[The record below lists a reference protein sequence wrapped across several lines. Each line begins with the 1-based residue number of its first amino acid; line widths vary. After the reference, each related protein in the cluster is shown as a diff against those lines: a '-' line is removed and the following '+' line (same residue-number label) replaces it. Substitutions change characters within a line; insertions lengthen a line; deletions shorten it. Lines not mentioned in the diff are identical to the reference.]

1 MFTAT
6 HAEGSYTICKNYSEH
21 ASGAKNYSSS
31 TGGSSIS
38 YFGSPLNTLFTIGN
52 GKGYNDDSNRH
63 NAFEV
68 RQSGDIYVAD
78 VSASGEYYE
87 KPMIN
92 LQQKLYALDASI
104 QSLSAGGGGSST
116 DLTNYV
122 FLHHDSQNDTFKLK
136 STEPGG
142 HSAPVT
148 ELYIETLKTSSIMS
162 TDPLTD
168 NFILIESGE
177 MYIKRNE
184 TLYQID
190 LDAFVTSFGTDV
202 TQ

>member
-1 MFTAT
+1 MIVQ
-6 HAEGSYTICKNYSEH
+6 SYTESAFGNLNKEYNAHNYPFD
-21 ASGAKNYSSS
+21 GS
-31 TGGSSIS
+31 TDVLVHS
-38 YFGSPLNTLFTIGN
+38 IGN
-52 GKGYNDDSNRH
+52 GTSKQGNAYRH

-78 VSASGEYYE
+78 VSAAGEYYE

-122 FLHHDSQNDTFKLK
+122 FLHHDSQNDTYKLK

-142 HSAPVT
+142 NSALVT
-148 ELYIETLKTSSIMS
+148 ELYIETLKTSSILS

-177 MYIKRNE
+177 MFIKRNE